1 MRPAALRHGARLAAT
16 PVASMEPRT
25 PMSPSSNPSSI
36 QPLVQVAELLARAKE
51 AEPDV
56 PEAMALATVDAE
68 GRPAVRIVL
77 LRGLDE
83 SGIVFYTNFHSAKA
97 TELDANPDA
106 AVCLHFKSLRQ
117 QIRIQGSVERV
128 DDATADAYFASR
140 PRGSQ
145 LGAWASRQSAPLSS
159 RKELLDRYA
168 ALEQQYA
175 GRNVPRPPFWGGYRL
190 RPTRIEIWRHE
201 DSRLHHRELFERDG
215 EHWRMTLLNP

>member
-1 MRPAALRHGARLAAT
+1 
-16 PVASMEPRT
+16 
-25 PMSPSSNPSSI
+25 MSPSSNPSSI

-117 QIRIQGSVERV
+117 QIRIHGSVERV